1 MSTALVM
8 SFDST
13 DFYSTFLSKKNRTA
27 LDVDVLPA
35 SYTLQYDNKKSAY
48 IVGGPD
54 TLSNYY
60 TLYDKECKTAGE
72 GVMDLGLDLGQVTL
86 NSVGNAMHDMSSKET
101 EIEGF
106 LMLDFFFSEDALKV
120 MAEDLYSAPGEELF
134 QYDEKFAKNL
144 SRVVGK
150 DKGETLL
157 VDLEMTDEYSKFPDE
172 MSNSIV
178 FAKTKLKW
186 DNKNKA
192 YVAKGSIAVSSIMER
207 QVNSTLD
214 GYLIIEK
221 GTNSDILTIYLM
233 TELYDEYYFQYKNGV
248 MKAWSTN
255 VDFTTAINDVKLK
268 KRKAEEMRGK
278 RSYRYMSAND
288 DVTEQFLKYIKKKY

>member
-1 MSTALVM
+1 
-8 SFDST
+8 
-13 DFYSTFLSKKNRTA
+13 
-27 LDVDVLPA
+27 
-35 SYTLQYDNKKSAY
+35 
-48 IVGGPD
+48 
-54 TLSNYY
+54 
-60 TLYDKECKTAGE
+60 
-72 GVMDLGLDLGQVTL
+72 
-86 NSVGNAMHDMSSKET
+86 
-101 EIEGF
+101 
-106 LMLDFFFSEDALKV
+106 
-120 MAEDLYSAPGEELF
+120 
-134 QYDEKFAKNL
+134 
-144 SRVVGK
+144 
-150 DKGETLL
+150 
-157 VDLEMTDEYSKFPDE
+157 

-178 FAKTKLKW
+178 FAKTKLRW

-221 GTNSDILTIYLM
+221 GTNSDVLTIYLM

-255 VDFTTAINDVKLK
+255 VDFTAAINDVKVK

-288 DVTEQFLKYIKKKY
+288 DVTEKFLKYIKKKY